1 MRTTVTLRDDLV
13 KTLKRRAVES
23 GRPFRA
29 VLEETVARGLA
40 EPSPARRRFR
50 QRTASL
56 GGPLP
61 GVDLTKALAL
71 VSELEDQET
80 LRKLRTLI

>member
-13 KTLKRRAVES
+13 KSLKRRAVEA
-23 GRPFRA
+23 GKPFRA
-29 VLEETVARGLA
+29 VLEETLDRGLA
-40 EPSPARRRFR
+40 APAAPKRRFR

-61 GVDLTKALAL
+61 GIDLDKALAL
-71 VSELEDQET
+71 ATQMDDEET
-80 LRKLRTLI
+80 LRKIELRK